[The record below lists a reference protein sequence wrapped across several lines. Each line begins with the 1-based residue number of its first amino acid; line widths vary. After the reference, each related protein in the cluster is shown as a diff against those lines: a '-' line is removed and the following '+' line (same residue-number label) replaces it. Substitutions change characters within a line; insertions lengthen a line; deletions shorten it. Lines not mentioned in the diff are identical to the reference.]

1 MGIYNKELETIE
13 LNKKRFW
20 ALAIVI
26 LFFGSIFAT
35 FGTTLVE
42 TDLFKSKN
50 TSVIEINDRTPLTQ
64 ISEEPQYGMS
74 DAIQGSVFGQFEQHP
89 ALLDPGYG
97 DLGVLYGKVHDLSL
111 LSLNAPGFGVMLE
124 EPTPNDHDNDGIS
137 DLNDLDD
144 DNDGIYD
151 LLERFDGCYGTDP
164 YDHDNDGILDEFDWD
179 DDNDGILE
187 GPIDYE
193 TLESQG
199 YDPRNVST
207 DRILDANI
215 IHPWTNQ
222 ALGPGYLAD
231 QNPFDHDNDGVA
243 DEDSDGAGSESFD
256 EDDDNDGRIDQ
267 FKWPCDFDGDGI
279 QDYFDPDDDN
289 DLVLDINDWH
299 PYDASNTTDITNSPF
314 DVATLIGTEY
324 TIYSG
329 GVDFIARN
337 SLLNAGNSTFTYIE
351 DGDLDGDGIPNFLDP
366 DTDAD
371 GSPNSA
377 DTDDDNDGLL
387 DMWDPDDDNDGIP
400 DVCINVDYNGDGLND
415 YDLTDSS
422 PYQTPGDDTDN
433 IPGMDC
439 EMDYDND
446 LDNDVMR
453 PFDQNYNSIWDWIDP
468 VMGGAPDTDGDG
480 FSNPDNPNHVSG
492 QQMPYDLDDD
502 SIENE
507 FDSFMMVTTSDVQND
522 WNCPTLG
529 VHNAVQMV
537 LNPAFDGALP
547 ISPECL
553 TMRLSYA
560 GNNDWDNDGILNWD
574 DPDDDNDGIPDYID
588 IDPDCDLDNDADINN
603 LDPATYRDDG
613 PNSVD
618 SDIDGDGLANSIDWD
633 DDNDGIT
640 DFYDPDDG
648 NCGVVDVDDTDN
660 FDSPYYPV
668 GNGGDLTGTADSDR
682 YVNSYN
688 DFWNMTF
695 GFNPFE
701 SQEPTVLNYNDGKI
715 PEYYWFILS
724 RWSSYN
730 GNNEWDVDADGDS
743 LLNGLDTDQDSDGLP
758 DWFDQ
763 DEGNDGRL
771 DVNDPKM
778 GGTFTM
784 SDCGWTGGTD
794 SVGVA
799 GFFCGYSY
807 AIVYHM
813 PLNNVQAQFSI
824 PYSTRPDPVWD
835 QGAYD
840 GVNSNGDWQCTPD
853 ENSGCYHIPF
863 NGQTVA
869 AFNYTDLKNDRGLFL
884 AFVGLTLGVWTWNS
898 DVNGNSLP
906 DEVALNTL
914 LVSDEE
920 SQDNDGD
927 GYNDTVDLDDDY
939 DAVYDWNDVDDDND
953 GLWDFFEVDT
963 DFDLDDDTG
972 TTEFNMLL
980 GGNCVD
986 NDDDGND
993 ADVDEDGY
1001 FNPVLDRGRMSQGYL
1016 SPRYYDVDNDNDGVP
1031 DTEDPD
1037 DDNDGRLDVDQEAL
1051 PGCFWG
1057 EETSPWDHDNNGI
1070 PNWADDD
1077 WDGDGRTNAWEEANG
1092 YKPTDNLI
1100 QPTTSIHV
1108 ILWDHDNDGL
1118 RDDIDLDD
1126 DADGM
1131 KDEDEIM
1138 LWPSR
1143 FGSNSTNPWDHD
1155 DYGSGEALYNP
1166 NVPGTGPDALD
1177 NDDDNDGREDTDF
1190 DYLEQ
1195 GHLASGANCGAN
1207 EISSDWDHDN
1217 DCIPDADD
1225 KIPTFVTLNTPDT
1238 LWLDHFMPA
1247 VFTGEVSWLPEGAS
1261 QTEPAPNI
1269 PVQVHI
1275 EWADNGTLAI
1285 ETVDVLTNANGEF
1298 TVGQFLYPEDL
1309 HVGDNTTYRIFAEVT
1324 EMFTFNGDVSPDY
1337 FVGVRANTTFDY
1349 TAWDYVRSDEQPLW
1363 IDFKTHYTA
1372 DWDRGIFDKRIPY
1385 APVTFEISGVVRQQQ
1400 NYGPFGN
1407 LTNPTVYDGFGSG
1420 YRADSNGWASMSFVQ
1435 ENGANGTWEQVR
1447 WNSSLDNGIGQ
1458 LTGGYELIIWNDV
1471 LKEHQVQGR
1480 YNYTNVSLPPGLF
1493 TVKGYMDPNLAGPL
1507 DPVFPYVEPSETP
1520 AFDMKSVQRMFIDAH
1535 MIVDGT
1541 VPLYWWNSSISNGDG
1556 TFGAWS
1562 TLFHEEA
1569 LNNAGVS
1576 FNDARAYKPYPLLW
1590 DGDPT
1595 SLYGPQ
1601 NNSRAKALIPFV
1613 ETNSTHWF
1621 VKMSNGAFNELPP
1634 CGPIEASNPDTGYRC
1649 EIIPEVL
1656 TGDQVRVV
1664 GSVENRTKVPWYN
1677 DNIVLQVDLD
1687 RNLAFGSSGET
1698 FWNNLP
1704 FDVDGEA
1711 VFNYTFDFESRFQAG
1726 MYGIRA
1732 DFSAPEYYFSGDLN
1746 ALAPTGAYQNVS
1758 VIGTTDFK
1766 LNTIPR
1772 LYRNTTTTV
1781 IAELIDNA
1789 GVPVKQAPIVWSW
1802 QAGGQGTNY
1811 TDDYGRLSLPI
1822 LVDSDMELGE
1832 YELSLAYSPEGNSK
1846 LKPSS
1851 TVEKLWIVSQ
1861 TFIHVERTFADEK
1874 GTNIL
1879 TAGDAWSFTAQVL
1892 DDNSTP
1898 MIADIS
1904 DNGLNGPFAPN
1915 GGLVDVIFEGISFN
1929 NDYNR
1934 QIVATVAPSGG
1945 TITLPT
1951 KYCFEDL
1958 LTHTFNEN
1966 TNVLSES
1973 QGPDGFWDKDIGWLL
1988 DPLDPSSRTGFQDGT
2003 LDRYNEGINCLKADI
2018 YPLNPTTL
2026 MKDSTTFLPDG
2037 YGPVNVILRYEEA
2050 LPNEGCDVLNTETL
2064 SAVGMWD
2071 SCVLKSGQ
2079 THYRRVLPYQGNG
2092 FALVGNTDLTIDDQ
2106 IVYTSG
2112 EDPLTGEAIEKPM
2125 VVTGQLSDEMGNNL
2139 SERWIRVSYLL
2150 GDSIEPEFCPSQRTN
2165 SNGYY
2170 EIECDEFKNVKSG
2183 KVTVTVEYN
2192 SQENNDAYRYQGKT
2206 QNATFDVFSN
2216 STLEITEIGPK
2227 QFNVANYVAA
2237 NGTEYPVI
2245 FFGESFHIHAILKQ
2259 TNGLPIGDCL
2269 NIYVEPEKT
2278 SYPVAFIET
2287 DPSTGEMFWY
2297 SNDERP
2303 AVRVEPVAGQ
2313 FEGLRTIR
2321 VAYEPDRD
2329 VNGGCD
2335 MDRDA
2340 SVNGSYD
2347 DIEVLVRSN
2356 VDLIIRKNWE
2366 RFAENGYNVGDTVSG
2381 SVSVLR
2387 DRADVAVENEEV
2399 RFIRQY
2405 WDPTNPDADSEGWVT
2420 DDTIK
2425 VLTNEQG
2432 VADFNWNFTGDTCAG
2447 QPCDG
2452 KWRVIAYFPGSMNFA
2467 NPGFNVT
2474 KVMELSTFQTSL
2486 ETKGLLSPQLM
2497 LSGAILLVS
2506 SLLVGMILYRR
2517 MQDRKRVEILRG
2529 ILTDT
2534 MAQLRAS
2541 NEYIAVI
2548 FNCYKD
2554 LVHHFRSYG
2563 FMKKVYETTREFESA
2578 VRGAF
2583 YMVPGD
2589 QLDRFLSIFEE
2600 ARYSD
2605 HDIGPTHR
2613 DGAIQ
2618 TLQMISDSITIA
2630 LGEEGRIERT
2640 AEHTS
2645 DMHEKQVKAGMF
2657 KSADGTMIIQGQ
2669 TEDDNEQISI

>member
-1 MGIYNKELETIE
+1 MSLCNNKFEAIV

-20 ALAIVI
+20 AVAIVL

-35 FGTTLVE
+35 FGSALVE
-42 TDLFKSKN
+42 VDLFKSTN
-50 TSVIEINDRTPLTQ
+50 SNVIQINDRIPLSQTT
-64 ISEEPQYGMS
+64 EEPQNGMS
-74 DAIQGSVFGQFEQHP
+74 DSTQGSTYAQIQHP

-111 LSLNAPGFGVMLE
+111 LSLNAPGFGIMLE
-124 EPTPNDHDNDGIS
+124 DPTPNDHDNDGIS

-164 YDHDNDGILDEFDWD
+164 YDHDNDGVLDEFDWD

-199 YDPRNVST
+199 LDPRNVTT

-215 IHPWTNQ
+215 IHPWTEQ

-231 QNPFDHDNDGVA
+231 QNPFDHDNDGVT
-243 DEDSDGAGSESFD
+243 DEDSDSSGSGSFD

-279 QDYFDPDDDN
+279 QDYFDSDDD
-289 DLVLDINDWH
+289 DDGVLDVNDWH
-299 PYDASNTTDITNSPF
+299 PYDASNTTDIMNSNF
-314 DVATLIGTEY
+314 AAATPWGTEY
-324 TIYSG
+324 TPYSG
-329 GVDFIARN
+329 GVDFIERN
-337 SLLNAGNSTFTYIE
+337 ALLNAGNSTFTYIE

-366 DTDAD
+366 DTDGD

-400 DVCINVDYNGDGLND
+400 DLCLNLDNNYDGLND
-415 YDLTDSS
+415 YTFIDSS
-422 PYQTPGDDTDN
+422 PYQTPGADTDG
-433 IPGMDC
+433 IVGMDC

-468 VMGGAPDTDGDG
+468 EMGGAPDTDGDG
-480 FSNPDNPNHVSG
+480 FSNPDNPNHVTG
-492 QQMPYDLDDD
+492 QQLPYDLDDD
-502 SIENE
+502 NIENE
-507 FDSFMMVTTSDVQND
+507 RDSFMTVLTSDVQNN

-537 LNPAFDGALP
+537 LNPAYDANLA
-547 ISPECL
+547 ISTECS
-553 TMRLSYA
+553 TMRQSYA
-560 GNNDWDNDGILNWD
+560 GQNDWDGDGILNWD
-574 DPDDDNDGIPDYID
+574 DPDDDNDGIPDYLD
-588 IDPDCDLDNDADINN
+588 IDEDCDLDNDADLNN
-603 LDPATYRDDG
+603 LNNSKYRDDG
-613 PNSVD
+613 PNNVD
-618 SDIDGDGLANSIDWD
+618 SDIDGDGLSNSIDWD

-640 DFYDPDDG
+640 DYYDPDDG
-648 NCGVVDVDDTDN
+648 NCGVVDFDTSDA
-660 FDSPYYPV
+660 FDPNSNYYPV
-668 GNGGDLTGTADSDR
+668 GDGGDLTGAEDSDR
-682 YVNSYN
+682 YVNSHN
-688 DFWNMTF
+688 DFWNMSF
-695 GFNPFE
+695 GTNPFE
-701 SQEPTVLNYNDGKI
+701 TQEPIVLNYNDGRV
-715 PEYYWFILS
+715 PEFYWFILS

-730 GNNEWDVDADGDS
+730 GNNEWDIDSDGDS
-743 LLNGLDTDQDSDGLP
+743 LLNGLDTDQDADGLP

-771 DVNDPKM
+771 DINDPKM

-784 SDCGWTGGTD
+784 SDCGWTGGSTRLA
-794 SVGVA
+794 VV
-799 GFFCGYSY
+799 GFFCGYEY
-807 AIVYHM
+807 AVVYHM
-813 PLNNVQAQFSI
+813 PLNDVSAQFSI
-824 PYSTRPDPVWD
+824 PYSTRADPVWD

-853 ENSGCYHIPF
+853 ANSGCYHIPF
-863 NGQTVA
+863 NGQTIA
-869 AFNYTDLKNDRGLFL
+869 AFNYTDMKNDRGLFL

-898 DVNGNSLP
+898 DTNGNSLP

-920 SQDNDGD
+920 SVDNDGD
-927 GYNDTVDLDDDY
+927 GYNDTEDLDDDY
-939 DAVYDWNDVDDDND
+939 DSIFDWNDVDDDND

-972 TTEFNMLL
+972 TIEFNMLV
-980 GGNCVD
+980 GNNCMD

-993 ADVDEDGY
+993 ADVNEDGY

-1016 SPRYYDVDNDNDGVP
+1016 SPTYYDVDNDNDGVP

-1037 DDNDGRLDVDQEAL
+1037 DDNDGRLDVDQELL

-1070 PNWADDD
+1070 PNWADVD
-1077 WDGDGRTNAWEEANG
+1077 WDGDGRTNTWEETNG

-1126 DADGM
+1126 DSDGM

-1143 FGSNSTNPWDHD
+1143 FGTNSTNPWDHD
-1155 DYGSGEALYNP
+1155 DMGFGEALYNP
-1166 NVPGTGPDALD
+1166 NDSGTGPDALD
-1177 NDDDNDGREDTDF
+1177 DDDDTDTREDTDF

-1195 GHLASGANCGAN
+1195 GHLASGVNCAAD

-1217 DCIPDADD
+1217 DCLLDADD
-1225 KIPTFVTLNTPDT
+1225 KTPTYVSLDVPDT
-1238 LWLDHFMPA
+1238 LWLDHKIPA
-1247 VFTGEVSWLPEGAS
+1247 VFTGSVTWLPEGAT
-1261 QTEPAPNI
+1261 QTEPAPTV

-1275 EWADNGTLAI
+1275 EWANNGTSAV

-1298 TVGQFLYPEDL
+1298 TVGQFLYPENL
-1309 HVGDNTTYRIFAEVT
+1309 HVGDNSTYRVYAEVT
-1324 EMFTFNGDVSPDY
+1324 EMFAFNGAVSTDY
-1337 FVGVRANTTFDY
+1337 FVGVRANTTLDY
-1349 TAWDYVRSDEQPLW
+1349 TAWDYVRSSEQPLW

-1372 DWDRGIFDKRIPY
+1372 DWDRGIFDQRIAY

-1400 NYGPFGN
+1400 HYGPFGN
-1407 LTNPTVYDGFGSG
+1407 LTNATEYDGFGSG
-1420 YRADSNGWASMSFVQ
+1420 YRADSNGWASMTFVQ

-1447 WNSSLDNGIGQ
+1447 WNSTLDNGVGQ

-1471 LKEHQVQGR
+1471 LKKHQVQER
-1480 YNYTNVSLPPGLF
+1480 YNYTNVSLPPGSF
-1493 TVKGYMDPNLAGPL
+1493 TVKGFMNPSLAGVS
-1507 DPVFPYVEPSETP
+1507 DSVFPYVEPSETP
-1520 AFDMKSVQRMFIDAH
+1520 AFDMKSVQRMYIDAQ

-1541 VPLYWWNSSISNGDG
+1541 APLYWWNSSVNNGDG

-1562 TLFHEEA
+1562 TLFNQQA
-1569 LNNAGVS
+1569 LSNANIT
-1576 FNDARAYKPYPLLW
+1576 FNEARAYKPYPLLW
-1590 DGDPT
+1590 DGQNSSLT
-1595 SLYGPQ
+1595 S
-1601 NNSRAKALIPFV
+1601 NAAALIPFLQAN
-1613 ETNSTHWF
+1613 TTHWF
-1621 VKMSNGAFNELPP
+1621 VKMSNGAFNDLPP
-1634 CGPIEASNPDTGYRC
+1634 CGPIEKSNPETGYRC

-1656 TGDQVRVV
+1656 TEDQIRVV
-1664 GSVENRTKVPWYN
+1664 GSVENRTHVPWYS
-1677 DNIVLQVDLD
+1677 DNIVLQVDVD
-1687 RNLAFGSSGET
+1687 HNLAFGSSGET
-1698 FWNNLP
+1698 FWNHVP
-1704 FDVDGEA
+1704 YDVDSEA

-1726 MYGIRA
+1726 TYGLRA
-1732 DFSAPEYYFSGDLN
+1732 DFSAPEFYFSGDLN
-1746 ALAPTGAYQNVS
+1746 ALAPTGAYLNVS
-1758 VIGTTDFK
+1758 VIGTTTFE

-1781 IAELIDNA
+1781 IAELLDNA
-1789 GVPVKQAPIVWSW
+1789 GVPVKQAPITWSW
-1802 QAGGQGTNY
+1802 QAGGQGINY

-1822 LVDSDMELGE
+1822 IVDPNMELGE
-1832 YELSLAYSPEGNSK
+1832 YELSLAYIPEANSI
-1846 LKPSS
+1846 LKPSN
-1851 TVEKLWIVSQ
+1851 TIEKLWIVSQ
-1861 TFIHVERTFADEK
+1861 TYIHVDST
-1874 GTNIL
+1874 GSNIL

-1898 MIADIS
+1898 MIPDIS
-1904 DNGLNGPFAPN
+1904 VNGLNGVFAPN
-1915 GGLVDVIFEGISFN
+1915 GGLVDVIFEGITFGS
-1929 NDYNR
+1929 DYKR

-1951 KYCFEDL
+1951 KYCFEDI
-1958 LTHTFNEN
+1958 LTHTYNEN

-1973 QGPDGFWDKDIGWLL
+1973 QGPDGFWDRDIGWLS
-1988 DPLDPSSRTGFQDGT
+1988 DPMDPSSRSGFQDET
-2003 LDRYNEGINCLKADI
+2003 LDRYHEGINCLKADI
-2018 YPLNPTTL
+2018 YPLNPVTL

-2050 LPNEGCDVLNTETL
+2050 LPNEGCESLNTNTI
-2064 SAVGMWD
+2064 SAVGLWD
-2071 SCVLKSGQ
+2071 TCVLKPGQ
-2079 THYRRVLPYQGNG
+2079 THYRRVLPYQANG

-2125 VVTGQLSDEMGNNL
+2125 IVTGQLSDEMGNNL
-2139 SERWIRVSYLL
+2139 SERWIRVSYVLD
-2150 GDSIEPEFCPSQRTN
+2150 GGSGEPEFCPTERTDN
-2165 SNGYY
+2165 NGLYS
-2170 EIECDEFKNVKSG
+2170 IECDDFKNVKSG
-2183 KVTVTVEYN
+2183 KVTVFVEFN
-2192 SQENNDAYRYQGKT
+2192 AQENNDAYRYKGSV
-2206 QNATFDVFSN
+2206 AESRFDVFSN

-2278 SYPVAFIET
+2278 TRPIAYVDTNPA
-2287 DPSTGEMFWY
+2287 TGEMMWY

-2303 AVRVEPVAGQ
+2303 AVRVEPVDGE

-2321 VAYEPDRD
+2321 VAYEPDKD
-2329 VNGGCD
+2329 ISGGCEPD
-2335 MDRDA
+2335 TDA

-2347 DIEVLVRSN
+2347 DIVVLVRSN
-2356 VDLIIRKNWE
+2356 VDLIVRKNWE

-2387 DRADVAVENEEV
+2387 DRADSAVSSEEV

-2425 VLTNEQG
+2425 IQTDEQG
-2432 VADFNWNFTGDTCAG
+2432 AANFDWNFTGDTCAG
-2447 QPCDG
+2447 KPCEG
-2452 KWRVIAYFPGSMNFA
+2452 KWRIIAYFPGSMDFA
-2467 NPGFNVT
+2467 NPGYNVT
-2474 KVMELSTFQTSL
+2474 GIMELSTHQISM
-2486 ETKGLLSPQLM
+2486 EAQGLLSPQLM
-2497 LSGAILLVS
+2497 LSGAILLVAA
-2506 SLLVGMILYRR
+2506 LLVGIILYRR

-2563 FMKKVYETTREFESA
+2563 FMKKVYETTREFELA

-2583 YMVPGD
+2583 YMVPSE
-2589 QLDRFLSIFEE
+2589 QLNQFLSIFEE

-2613 DGAIQ
+2613 DAAIQ
-2618 TLQMISDSITIA
+2618 TLQMISDSITTA

-2640 AEHTS
+2640 S
-2645 DMHEKQVKAGMF
+2645 DHMSDLHSKQVKAGMF

-2669 TEDDNEQISI
+2669 QEEDNEQISI

>member
-1 MGIYNKELETIE
+1 MTLKNNDFEHIL

-20 ALAIVI
+20 ATGIVLI
-26 LFFGSIFAT
+26 FLGSIFAT
-35 FGTTLVE
+35 FGTALV
-42 TDLFKSKN
+42 DVNLFKIVNAN
-50 TSVIEINDRTPLTQ
+50 TVQINDRIPLSYTE
-64 ISEEPQYGMS
+64 EEPSFGMS
-74 DAIQGSVFGQFEQHP
+74 DAMQGSVFGKLQHP

-97 DLGVLYGKVHDLSL
+97 DLGVLYGKVNDLTL
-111 LSLNAPGFGVMLE
+111 LSLNSPGFGIMLE

-151 LLERFDGCYGTDP
+151 LLERFDGCFGTDP

-193 TLESQG
+193 ALESQG
-199 YDPRNVST
+199 LDPRNVST
-207 DRILDANI
+207 DRILDSNL
-215 IHPWTNQ
+215 IHPWTEEP
-222 ALGPGYLAD
+222 LGPGYLAD

-243 DEDSDGAGSESFD
+243 DEDSDSSGSESFD

-267 FKWPCDFDGDGI
+267 FKWPCDFDGDGV
-279 QDYFDPDDDN
+279 QDYFDDDDDN
-289 DLVLDINDWH
+289 DGLVDLLDWH
-299 PYDASNTTDITNSPF
+299 PYNASNITNWQNSPLVLF
-314 DVATLIGTEY
+314 SPAIPIQSADY
-324 TIYSG
+324 QKYSG
-329 GVDFIARN
+329 GIDFIERN

-351 DGDLDGDGIPNFLDP
+351 DGDLDNDGIPNFLDP
-366 DTDAD
+366 DSDGD

-400 DVCINVDYNGDGLND
+400 DVCINVDNNQDGLND
-415 YDLTDSS
+415 YTLIDSS
-422 PYQTPGDDTDN
+422 PYQTPGDDTDD
-433 IPGMDC
+433 ISGMDC

-468 VMGGAPDTDGDG
+468 EMGGAPDTDGDG

-492 QQMPYDLDDD
+492 QQVPYDLDDD
-502 SIENE
+502 NLDNE
-507 FDSFMMVTTSDVQND
+507 IDSYMLTPTSDVQND

-529 VHNAVQMV
+529 VHNSVQFV
-537 LNPAFDGALP
+537 QNPAYDSNVAT
-547 ISPECL
+547 SPECL
-553 TMRLSYA
+553 TERISYS
-560 GNNDWDNDGILNWD
+560 GQNDWDNDGILNWD
-574 DPDDDNDGIPDYID
+574 DPDDDNDGIPDYLD
-588 IDPDCDLDNDADINN
+588 IDEDCDLDNDADINN
-603 LDPATYRDDG
+603 LNPSTYRDDG
-613 PNSVD
+613 PNNVD
-618 SDIDGDGLANSIDWD
+618 SDIDGDGLENSIDWD

-648 NCGVVDVDDTDN
+648 NCGVVDFDSSDN
-660 FDSPYYPV
+660 FETPYYPIDD
-668 GNGGDLTGTADSDR
+668 GGDLKGSEDSDR
-682 YVNSYN
+682 YTNSPN
-688 DFWNMTF
+688 DFWNMSF

-701 SQEPTVLNYNDGKI
+701 SQEPIVLNYNDGRV
-715 PEYYWFILS
+715 PEFYWFILS

-730 GNNEWDVDADGDS
+730 GNNEWDIDGDGDS
-743 LLNGLDTDQDSDGLP
+743 LINGLDIDQDSDGLP

-778 GGTFTM
+778 GGTFSM
-784 SDCGWTGGTD
+784 SHCGWSGGTD
-794 SVGVA
+794 NTGAV
-799 GFFCGYSY
+799 GFFCGYSH
-807 AIVYHM
+807 ALFYHM

-840 GVNSNGDWQCTPD
+840 GSNSNGDWQCTPD

-863 NGQTVA
+863 DQGTVA
-869 AFNYTDLKNDRGLFL
+869 AFNYTDMKDDRGLFL
-884 AFVGLTLGVWTWNS
+884 SFIGLTLQVWTWNS
-898 DVNGNSLP
+898 DTNGNSLP

-914 LVSDEE
+914 LVSNEE
-920 SQDNDGD
+920 SPDNDGD

-939 DAVYDWNDVDDDND
+939 DSIYDWNDVDDDND
-953 GLWDFFEVDT
+953 GLWDYFEVDT
-963 DFDLDDDTG
+963 DFDLDDDSG
-972 TTEFNMLL
+972 TIEFNMLL
-980 GGNCVD
+980 GGNCAD

-993 ADVDEDGY
+993 ADVNEDGY
-1001 FNPVLDRGRMSQGYL
+1001 FNPVLDRGRMSQGFL
-1016 SPRYYDVDNDNDGVP
+1016 SPTYYDVDNDNDGVP

-1037 DDNDGRLDVDQEAL
+1037 DDNDGRLDVDQEQID
-1051 PGCFWG
+1051 GCFWG
-1057 EETSPWDHDNNGI
+1057 EESSPWDHDNNGI
-1070 PNWADDD
+1070 PNWADED
-1077 WDGDGRTNAWEEANG
+1077 WDGDGRTNTWERDNG
-1092 YKPTDNLI
+1092 YKPTDNLV

-1155 DYGSGEALYNP
+1155 DMGSGEALYNP
-1166 NVPGTGPDALD
+1166 NDNTTGPDSLD
-1177 NDDDNDGREDTDF
+1177 VDDDNDGLVDEDF
-1190 DYLEQ
+1190 DYLEE
-1195 GHLASGANCGAN
+1195 N
-1207 EISSDWDHDN
+1207 EIAFPCYNGAQSSDWDHDN
-1217 DCIPDADD
+1217 DCILDEDD
-1225 KIPTFVTLNTPDT
+1225 KTPTFVTLDVPDI
-1238 LWLDHFMPA
+1238 LWLDHKVPA
-1247 VFTGEVSWLPEGAS
+1247 VFSGEVTWLPEGMT
-1261 QTEPAPNI
+1261 QPQPAPNI

-1275 EWADNGTLAI
+1275 EWAENGTLAV

-1309 HVGDNTTYRIFAEVT
+1309 HVGDNDTYRVFAEVT
-1324 EMFTFNGDVSPDY
+1324 EMFAFNGDKSSETL
-1337 FVGVRANTTFDY
+1337 VGVRANTTFDY
-1349 TAWDYVRSDEQPLW
+1349 TSWEYVRSDEQPLW

-1372 DWDRGIFDKRIPY
+1372 DWDRGIFDKRIPF

-1400 NYGPFGN
+1400 HYGPFGN
-1407 LTNPTVYDGFGSG
+1407 LTNATQYDAFGSG

-1435 ENGANGTWEQVR
+1435 ENGANGTWKQVR
-1447 WNSSLDNGIGQ
+1447 WNSSLDNGDGQ

-1471 LKEHQVQGR
+1471 LKKHQVQGR

-1493 TVKGYMDPNLAGPL
+1493 TIKGYMNPSLAGPL
-1507 DPVFPYVEPSETP
+1507 DSVFPYVEASETP
-1520 AFDMKSVQRMFIDAH
+1520 AFDMKSVQRMYIEAE
-1535 MIVDGT
+1535 MIIDGT
-1541 VPLYWWNSSISNGDG
+1541 VPLYWWNSSINNGDG
-1556 TFGAWS
+1556 TFGSWS
-1562 TLFHEEA
+1562 TLFHEQA
-1569 LNNAGVS
+1569 LNNAGIT
-1576 FNDARAYKPYPLLW
+1576 FNEARAYKPYPLLW
-1590 DGDPT
+1590 DGNLE
-1595 SLYGPQ
+1595 SL
-1601 NNSRAKALIPFV
+1601 NNSNTKALMPFIRA
-1613 ETNSTHWF
+1613 NSTDWY

-1634 CGPIEASNPDTGYRC
+1634 CGPIEKSNPDTEYRC

-1656 TGDQVRVV
+1656 TGDQIRVT
-1664 GSVENRTKVPWYN
+1664 GTVENRTKVPWYN
-1677 DNIVLQVDLD
+1677 DNIVLQVDVD
-1687 RNLAFGSSGET
+1687 KNLAFGSSGET
-1698 FWNNLP
+1698 FYNLKP
-1704 FDVDGEA
+1704 YDVNGEA
-1711 VFNYTFDFESRFQAG
+1711 AFNYTFDFQSRFQAG
-1726 MYGIRA
+1726 TYGVRA

-1746 ALAPTGAYQNVS
+1746 ALAPTGAYLNVS
-1758 VIGTTDFK
+1758 VIGTTEFK

-1789 GVPVKQAPIVWSW
+1789 GVPVKQAPIIWSW

-1822 LVDSDMELGE
+1822 LVDPNMELGE
-1832 YELSLAYSPEGNSK
+1832 YELSLAFAPEGNSI

-1851 TVEKLWIVSQ
+1851 TVENLWIVSQ
-1861 TFIHVERTFADEK
+1861 TFIHVESTTADKK
-1874 GTNIL
+1874 GTNLL
-1879 TAGDAWSFTAQVL
+1879 TAGDEWEFTAQVL

-1898 MIADIS
+1898 MIPDIS
-1904 DNGLNGPFAPN
+1904 TNGLNGIFAPS

-1951 KYCFEDL
+1951 KWCFEDE
-1958 LTHTFNEN
+1958 LTHSYDEN
-1966 TNVLSES
+1966 TNVLIES
-1973 QGPDGFWDKDIGWLL
+1973 QGSDGFWDRDVGWLL
-1988 DPLDPSSRTGFQDGT
+1988 DPLDPSSRTGFQDET
-2003 LDRYNEGINCLKADI
+2003 LDRYNEGVNCLKADI
-2018 YPLNPTTL
+2018 YPLIPTTL
-2026 MKDSTTFLPDG
+2026 MKDDTTFLPDG

-2050 LPNEGCDVLNTETL
+2050 LPNEGCDIIDAQQNALN
-2064 SAVGMWD
+2064 AVGLWD
-2071 SCVLKSGQ
+2071 ACVLKPGQ
-2079 THYRRVLPYQGNG
+2079 THYRRVLPYQANG
-2092 FALVGNTDLTIDDQ
+2092 FALVGNTELVIDDQ
-2106 IVYTSG
+2106 VVYTSG
-2112 EDPLTGEAIEKPM
+2112 EDPLTGETIQKPM
-2125 VVTGQLSDEMGNNL
+2125 VITGQLSDEMGNNL
-2139 SERWIRVSYLL
+2139 SDRWIRVSYLL
-2150 GDSIEPEFCPSQRTN
+2150 NDGTNEPEFCPTQRTDA
-2165 SNGYY
+2165 NGYY
-2170 EIECDEFKNVKSG
+2170 SIPCEKFKNVKSG
-2183 KVTVTVEYN
+2183 EVTVTVEYN
-2192 SQENNDAYRYQGKT
+2192 SLENNDAYRYKGAT
-2206 QNATFDVFSN
+2206 MNATFDVFSN

-2227 QFNVANYVAA
+2227 EINVANYIAA
-2237 NGTEYPVI
+2237 NGTQYPVI
-2245 FFGESFHIHAILKQ
+2245 YLGESFHIHAILKQ

-2278 SYPVAFIET
+2278 SSVLAFVET
-2287 DPSTGEMFWY
+2287 NPATGEMIWY
-2297 SNDERP
+2297 SSDEKP
-2303 AVRVEPVAGQ
+2303 SLRVEPVANQ

-2321 VAYEPDRD
+2321 VAYEPNKN
-2329 VNGGCD
+2329 VPGGCEAD
-2335 MDRDA
+2335 LDA

-2356 VDLIIRKNWE
+2356 VDLIVRTNWE
-2366 RFAENGYNVGDTVSG
+2366 RYEENGYNVGDTVTG
-2381 SVSVLR
+2381 AVSVLR
-2387 DRADVAVENEEV
+2387 AKADSAIADEEV

-2405 WDPTNPDADSEGWVT
+2405 WNPEDPDAVDGWVT

-2425 VLTNEQG
+2425 VMTNLNGLAKFE
-2432 VADFNWNFTGDTCAG
+2432 WNYTGNTCAG
-2447 QPCDG
+2447 IACDG
-2452 KWRVIAYFPGSMNFA
+2452 KWRVIAYFPGSMEFV
-2467 NPGFNVT
+2467 NPGSNIT
-2474 KVMELSTFQTSL
+2474 GVMELSTAQLAVES
-2486 ETKGLLSPQLM
+2486 KGILDNPQLL
-2497 LSGAILLVS
+2497 LSGAILLVAG
-2506 SLLVGMILYRR
+2506 LLVGLIMYRR
-2517 MQDRKRVEILRG
+2517 LQDRKRVEILRG

-2613 DGAIQ
+2613 DAAIQ

-2640 AEHTS
+2640 AEHSS
-2645 DMHEKQVKAGMF
+2645 DIHEKQVKAGMF
-2657 KSADGTMIIQGQ
+2657 KSADGSMIIQGQ
-2669 TEDDNEQISI
+2669 TDDEKEQISI